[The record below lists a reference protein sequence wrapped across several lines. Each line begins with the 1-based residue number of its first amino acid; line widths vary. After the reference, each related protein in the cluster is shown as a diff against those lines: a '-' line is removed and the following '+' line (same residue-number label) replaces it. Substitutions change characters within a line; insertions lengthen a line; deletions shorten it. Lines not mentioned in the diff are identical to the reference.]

1 MRQSPQQ
8 VRLRLNPAQ
17 NLLVGDQKLD
27 VPAGPQVA
35 DAGAAQVAE
44 EAHVGDED
52 AGDQDEDEGGGPGG
66 DLVGA
71 DTRYVSEDLTCW
83 RSRGM

>member
-52 AGDQDEDEGGGPGG
+52 EGGGPGG